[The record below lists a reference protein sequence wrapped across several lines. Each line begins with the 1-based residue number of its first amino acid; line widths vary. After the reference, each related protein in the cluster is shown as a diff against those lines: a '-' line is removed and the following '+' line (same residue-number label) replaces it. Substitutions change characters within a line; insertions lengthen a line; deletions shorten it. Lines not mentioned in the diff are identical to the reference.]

1 MSRQILQPIR
11 VWTDAVG
18 KPVRWTW
25 RDATYTGHVLSWWKL
40 SDKWWD
46 ADRYSDR
53 TYYRMETRDH
63 QIFELYRDA
72 AKDRLRVLARIQ
84 D

>member
-1 MSRQILQPIR
+1 M
-11 VWTDAVG
+11 
-18 KPVRWTW
+18 
-25 RDATYTGHVLSWWKL
+25 TYTGRVLSWWKL

-46 ADRYSDR
+46 TDLYSDR

-72 AKDRLRVLARIQ
+72 AKDGLWVLARIQ